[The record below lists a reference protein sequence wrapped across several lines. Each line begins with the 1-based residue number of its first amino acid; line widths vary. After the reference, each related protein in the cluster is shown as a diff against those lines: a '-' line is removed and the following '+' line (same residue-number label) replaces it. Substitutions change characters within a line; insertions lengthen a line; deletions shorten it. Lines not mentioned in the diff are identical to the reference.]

1 MIGSNIGS
9 LVDRSGGVVHTV
21 AGLLSPWSCWI
32 MEAHLIKHS
41 LRVGAGGIDR
51 YSPEGW
57 SPKLRLTVMGP
68 TPPDVE
74 LVWTMYRTDGSI
86 WFEHS
91 VGMPTLED
99 EEMHDVSLQRWES
112 GTDIDE
118 DGAFRFT
125 VRLVNELDGVDV
137 LLHDGTMHVGRL
149 EGDKRFAVD
158 HSSLLT
164 TGLVA
169 LDVYDEHDAPK
180 VRATV
185 FVGGQVDSY
194 QVEAHMF
201 LDGKRFAKSS
211 YVQSGFEF
219 TSNTGDTLATEWIA
233 EFDTVRGWNN
243 LRHQNWGQ
251 EDWHYLDLNP
261 GAYEIKFT
269 REGKVNRT
277 MAFEVAGGRIVKDDL
292 IEPDFAGRPTLWR
305 TATSVGAFDGDTVAD
320 PAAPRGYG
328 DMVTSL
334 IDYSSDGMYWF
345 RTADVVEEEAPYDEE
360 TTAAV
365 ESVVGKAQNLLHSW
379 EEDMQA
385 GHDRND
391 SMFSNF
397 LLQCEVVV
405 SDVDGWEAKYGAL
418 NGVADEH
425 EFALFSGEALTLAAA
440 APRVLALRD
449 LAKGH
454 MGMATEAHESELA
467 PYRALLAND
476 KLAIFEDHPANS
488 FRYYTV
494 NKHVIETPEELAEA
508 SLWFF
513 EGSADIQSKGTVD
526 GMQVTASTAGW
537 RVLGY
542 AFDDNGVLIDEF
554 ETQGVGSSAPKSE
567 FVGR

>member
-1 MIGSNIGS
+1 
-9 LVDRSGGVVHTV
+9 
-21 AGLLSPWSCWI
+21 

-41 LRVGAGGIDR
+41 LRVGAGCLDR

-57 SPKLRLTVMGP
+57 NPKLRLTVMGP
-68 TPPDVE
+68 TPPDAE
-74 LVWTMYRTDGSI
+74 LVWTMYQPDGST

-91 VGMPTLED
+91 VGMPQLDD
-99 EEMHDVSLQRWES
+99 EEMHDASLQRWES
-112 GTDIDE
+112 GTDIDI

-125 VRLVNELDGVDV
+125 VRLVNELDGVDI
-137 LLHDGTMHVGRL
+137 LLHDGTMNVTRL
-149 EGDKRFAVD
+149 EGDKTFAVD
-158 HSSLLT
+158 RSSLLT
-164 TGLVA
+164 TGLVG

-180 VRATV
+180 VRATA
-185 FVGGQVDSY
+185 FLGGQLSPY
-194 QVEAHMF
+194 EVEAHMF
-201 LDGKRFAKSS
+201 LDGKRFAKAS

-219 TSNTGDTLATEWIA
+219 TSNTGDTLAHEWIA
-233 EFDTVRGWNN
+233 EFDNVRGWNN
-243 LRHQNWGQ
+243 LRHQNWGHD
-251 EDWHYLDLNP
+251 DWHYLDLSP

-277 MAFEVAGGRIVKDDL
+277 IAFDVADGRIVKSDV
-292 IEPDFAGRPTLWR
+292 IEPDFAGRPTLWA
-305 TATSVGAFDGDTVAD
+305 TATIVGEFEGDTVAD
-320 PAAPRGYG
+320 PDAPRGYG
-328 DMVTSL
+328 DMETSL

-345 RTADVVEEEAPYDEE
+345 RSADVVEEEPLYDEE
-360 TTAAV
+360 TTEAV
-365 ESVVGKAQNLLHSW
+365 ESVIGKAQNLLHSW
-379 EEDMQA
+379 EDDMKA

-397 LLQCEVVV
+397 LLQCEMLVP
-405 SDVDGWEAKYGAL
+405 DVDSWEAKYDAL
-418 NGVADEH
+418 NGVADGH
-425 EFALFSGEALTLAAA
+425 EFELFSGEALTLGAA

-449 LAKGH
+449 MANGH
-454 MGMATEAHESELA
+454 MGVATGAHEAELA

-488 FRYYTV
+488 FRYYTT

-526 GMQVTASTAGW
+526 GMQVTATTTGW

-542 AFDDNGVLIDEF
+542 AFDENGVLVDEF